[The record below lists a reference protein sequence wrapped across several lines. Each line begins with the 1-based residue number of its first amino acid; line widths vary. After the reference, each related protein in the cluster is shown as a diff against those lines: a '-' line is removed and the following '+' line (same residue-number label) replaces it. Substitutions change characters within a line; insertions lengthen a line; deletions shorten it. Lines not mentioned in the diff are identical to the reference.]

1 MLCNCG
7 CKNNC
12 LALSVVGSLILGI
25 IAAFLNFTAVIAVTP
40 AFLWVVFGIAVVYL
54 AILLV
59 TTSFIRSRNIW
70 SCLCQILPVL
80 LLSIL
85 GTAFLGVLLLAVP
98 AAATGVPGAVL
109 VGALV
114 ALFFLLLSSAACY
127 VKCTAGCD
135 DCETDNA
142 SS

>member
-54 AILLV
+54 AVLLV
-59 TTSFIRSRNIW
+59 TASFIRGRDVRA
-70 SCLCQILPVL
+70 CLCQILPVL

-85 GTAFLGVLLLAVP
+85 GTAFLGVLLLGVP
-98 AAATGVPGAVL
+98 AAATGILGAVL
-109 VGALV
+109 VGALI
-114 ALFFLLLSSAACY
+114 ALLFLLLSSTACF
-127 VKCTAGCD
+127 VRCTAGCD
-135 DCETDNA
+135 GCDSDEA
-142 SS
+142 